1 LGKLAALGV
10 RLAIDD
16 FGSGYSSLM
25 RLRQMPISVL
35 KIDRFFVQNIAT
47 NPRDAA
53 IVAAVV
59 GMAHSLGLTVVVEGV
74 ETRAQL
80 AALRTL
86 DAELDTRTTCDR
98 IQGYL
103 LSKPDRSD
111 FSRSSSAL
119 SSNVRTFRKSQQ
131 IFIVDASAQ

>member
-1 LGKLAALGV
+1 LHRLGV

-35 KIDRFFVQNIAT
+35 KIDRFFVQDIVSS
-47 NPRDAA
+47 PRDAA

-59 GMAHSLGLTVVVEGV
+59 AMAHSLGLKVVAEGV

-80 AALRTL
+80 DALRSLEADL
-86 DAELDTRTTCDR
+86 DQKTTCDL

-103 LSKPDRSD
+103 LSRPLPAGEAT
-111 FSRSSSAL
+111 AL
-119 SSNVRTFRKSQQ
+119 L
-131 IFIVDASAQ
+131 ASATALRF